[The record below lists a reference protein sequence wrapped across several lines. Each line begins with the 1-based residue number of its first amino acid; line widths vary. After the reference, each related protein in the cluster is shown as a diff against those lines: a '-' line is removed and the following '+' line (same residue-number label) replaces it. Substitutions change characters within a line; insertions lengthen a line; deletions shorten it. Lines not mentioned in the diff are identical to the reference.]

1 MRDASVNSGSRE
13 GSGPIAP
20 VARDR
25 LGVPEEA
32 LIPYGKRI
40 AKLALPWIAELQ
52 HKPLGKLL
60 LVTSVTSTPRGE
72 GKTGVAIGLCDALNL
87 RGKRAIACLRQPSMG
102 PVFGLKG
109 GGTGSGRAQLTPSEE
124 INLHF
129 TGDSHAVAAAHNL
142 MAALLDNHRYWG
154 NALGIDPSTITWRRV
169 MDLGDRSLR
178 SVLTFAEP
186 SWNPNARI
194 THFDITPASEVMAV
208 LALSESWKDLSD
220 RLGRIVVSRDRQGR
234 PVRARDLKADG
245 AMAALLRDAL
255 APNLVQTLEGNPV
268 LVHAGPF
275 ANIAHGCNSVVA
287 TRSGLALADFVVTE
301 AGFGADLGAEK
312 FVDIKCR
319 QSGLR
324 PAAAVIVA
332 TLTSIKYHGGALPG
346 RLEAPNPEALERGM
360 ANLARHVA
368 IVREVLGIPCV
379 VCFNRF
385 ASDSDGELAD
395 AMQRAESLGVP
406 ARVSEHWARGGVGA
420 QDLAQEVLRVAESP
434 GSCRF
439 AYDEALPLM
448 KKLETLAGDVY
459 GAAEVRPAPAALREL
474 EWLESEGFSHLPV
487 CVAKTQYSLSADA
500 EARGAPTDHV
510 VPLTELRLAA
520 GAGFVVALCGEVT
533 TMPGL
538 PAQARAESIELMP
551 DGGIAG
557 ID

>member
-1 MRDASVNSGSRE
+1 MWDASGNSGSRA
-13 GSGPIAP
+13 GSGAIAP

-60 LVTSVTSTPRGE
+60 LVTSVTPTPRGE

-87 RGKRAIACLRQPSMG
+87 LGKRAVVCLRQPSMG

-154 NALGIDPSTITWRRV
+154 NALGVDPSTITWRRV
-169 MDLGDRSLR
+169 IDLGDRSLR
-178 SVLTFAEP
+178 SLLAFAEP
-186 SWNPNARI
+186 SPNPNARI
-194 THFDITPASEVMAV
+194 THFDITPASEVMAI

-255 APNLVQTLEGNPV
+255 APNLVQTLEGSPV

-287 TRSGLALADFVVTE
+287 TRAGLALADFVVTE

-319 QSGLR
+319 QSGLS

-332 TLTSIKYHGGALPG
+332 TLSTLKHHGGAAPG
-346 RLEAPNPEALERGM
+346 RLDAPDGEALERGM
-360 ANLARHVA
+360 ANLTRHVA
-368 IVREVLGIPCV
+368 IVREVLGIPAV
-379 VCFNRF
+379 VCINRF
-385 ASDSDGELAD
+385 AADTDAELAE
-395 AMQRAESLGVP
+395 AASRIESMGVP
-406 ARVSEHWARGGVGA
+406 ARVSEHWALGGAGA
-420 QDLAQEVLRVAESP
+420 RDLALEVLQAAESP
-434 GSCRF
+434 VECRC
-439 AYDEALPLM
+439 AYDDELPLLGKM
-448 KKLETLAGDVY
+448 EILASDIY
-459 GAAEVRPAPAALREL
+459 GAADIRPEPAALREL
-474 EWLESEGFSHLPV
+474 DWLESHGFGNLPL
-487 CVAKTQYSLSADA
+487 CVAKTQSSLSADPL
-500 EARGAPTDHV
+500 ARGAPSGHTI
-510 VPLTELRLAA
+510 PLNELRLAA
-520 GAGFVVALCGEVT
+520 GAGFIVAVCGDIA

-538 PAQARAESIELMP
+538 PLRPRAENIRLTDEGQIQGL
-551 DGGIAG
+551 
-557 ID
+557 